1 MKTGIWSMMAVAVAS
16 WGCSSSKV
24 VNSAPVVV
32 ADQAFA
38 AGGSVEMTLSGG
50 GYKVIPSA
58 DGHLR
63 VTFDGNTGDAKGTV
77 TPAGDHAVLTVKDTP
92 SSNFHATIE
101 VPKTTDL
108 KVRLGGGQLDI
119 DPITGN
125 KDIDSGA
132 GELKI
137 QVGDPSDYAS
147 VDAAVEAGNLQ
158 AEPFGATHAG
168 VDSRVNWTG
177 PGKYKLHARLAAGNM
192 VLRR

>member
-1 MKTGIWSMMAVAVAS
+1 MKTGVLIVVAGVVAL
-16 WGCSSSKV
+16 WGCSTSKT

-50 GYKVIPSA
+50 GYRIIPAA

-63 VTFDGNTGDAKGTV
+63 VTFDGNTGDARGTV
-77 TPAGDHAVLTVKDTP
+77 TPSGDHAVLQVKDTP

-108 KVRLGGGQLDI
+108 VVRLSGGQLDM

-125 KDIDSGA
+125 KDIDSQA
-132 GELKI
+132 GEVKI

-147 VDAAVEAGNLQ
+147 VDATVDAGNLD
-158 AEPFGATHAG
+158 AAPFGGTHSG
-168 VDSRVNWTG
+168 VDSHVKWTG
-177 PGKYKLHARLAAGNM
+177 PGKNKLRVRLEAGNM
-192 VLRR
+192 KLTR